1 MRMLRVAMRYKTESR
16 IRVGSEGAISLRNV
30 GLAVGFVLIVAMV
43 AAQAEGSSLG
53 GNKQS
58 VGVSGADPRVTSPRE
73 IPPHAPGYLG
83 IQFVNMT
90 EEQATLLHL
99 KGKSGVE
106 VINVDHDGPAGKA
119 GLRPHD
125 VILKLNGQVVVGAE
139 MLRRMIHDAGV
150 GAGVAL
156 LVERGGQ
163 QVTVNAQLAYRGE
176 VEREAMARMVLPEA
190 PTGDDPVVA
199 GFVETYEVDPA
210 APAGA
215 AKGPGFL
222 SQMLHTTPFTGMVVE
237 AIAPQLAG
245 FFGSSTGGGLLVETV
260 AAGSPAAAAGLRAG
274 DVVERADSIAVRS
287 PSDWVKR
294 LHASK
299 GQAIMLIVLRD
310 KREIPMTLIP
320 QLKKHSMLEW
330 PMGCGEASLVA

>member
-1 MRMLRVAMRYKTESR
+1 MRMLRMAMRHESGTR
-16 IRVGSEGAISLRNV
+16 AESSRVSLRNV
-30 GLAVGFVLIVAMV
+30 GLAVGFMLTVAVV
-43 AAQAEGSSLG
+43 AAQAEGIWLW
-53 GNKQS
+53 GNSQS
-58 VGVSGADPRVTSPRE
+58 GTTSGTDPHAASPRA
-73 IPPHAPGYLG
+73 IPPHSPGYLG
-83 IQFVNMT
+83 IQFADMS

-125 VILKLNGQVVVGAE
+125 VILKLNGQVVVSAE

-156 LVERGGQ
+156 LLVRGGQ

-176 VEREAMARMVLPEA
+176 VEREAIARMVLPEA
-190 PTGDDPVVA
+190 PTGDDPIVA

-210 APAGA
+210 APSGA
-215 AKGPGFL
+215 AKSPGFL
-222 SQMLHTTPFTGMVVE
+222 AQMLHTTPFTGMVVE

-274 DVVERADSIAVRS
+274 DVVERADSIAVKS
-287 PSDWVKR
+287 PSEWVKR

-299 GQAIMLIVLRD
+299 GQAILLIVLRD

-330 PMGCGEASLVA
+330 PVGFGELTLVA